1 MAKQQQNGAPPV
13 KVSLTIEEKQALIA
27 KAETEPT
34 WSQSVLAKWAT
45 TTFQLYT
52 PLNRTTVSK
61 ILLRAEEIKSADEF
75 FLKRYNVTRPQFPAL
90 EQELVEWIVTVR
102 KQGAGVT
109 GAMIQAEAAN
119 IAARQAVPK
128 DKFKCSN
135 GWLERFQ
142 NRYRDEIENT
152 LREYAEATGAPI
164 ATLAPTGGRRGGGVG
179 GSSGAAGAK
188 RVGAKKTP
196 GVGKRAGKKVG
207 GGPSP
212 LSQQQQRVGGLTDLK
227 QTADAIM
234 DIVGDIGASPAFERA
249 ALALGSDVRSDLSGS
264 GNHAIVP
271 TDQMLATSMAMAKSE
286 LLKNEMLAYTVGGY
300 ASSQAALVNSQVAF
314 ANSVGLVNAHAA
326 ALAHSVHLDGSSSSS
341 SSDPALLSD
350 VGHATGVSVLES
362 GDAPPNVLVS
372 TATEAAESTE
382 GAELDGA
389 VSSLQTTTTITTHSS
404 SHEGGP
410 FGSGEDEEPAK
421 TLGAVSETALL

>member
-1 MAKQQQNGAPPV
+1 MVKQQQNGAPAP

-27 KAETEPT
+27 KAEQEPT

-164 ATLAPTGGRRGGGVG
+164 ATLAPTGGRRGGGGSVG
-179 GSSGAAGAK
+179 GAAGGK
-188 RVGAKKTP
+188 RVGAKKAP
-196 GVGKRAGKKVG
+196 GVGKRAGKKV
-207 GGPSP
+207 P
-212 LSQQQQRVGGLTDLK
+212 QRAGGGLTDLK

-234 DIVGDIGASPAFERA
+234 DIVGDIGASPGFDRSAM
-249 ALALGSDVRSDLSGS
+249 LGSDPRGDMG
-264 GNHAIVP
+264 GGAGEAANE
-271 TDQMLATSMAMAKSE
+271 MLKS
-286 LLKNEMLAYTVGGY
+286 EMLAYTVGY
-300 ASSQAALVNSQVAF
+300 AGSQAAALANSVALVNSQVAF
-314 ANSVGLVNAHAA
+314 ASSVGLVNAHAA
-326 ALAHSVHLDGSSSSS
+326 LANSVHMDGASHATA
-341 SSDPALLSD
+341 ALSSD
-350 VGHATGVSVLES
+350 VGLV
-362 GDAPPNVLVS
+362 PNVPVPP
-372 TATEAAESTE
+372 APEAVV
-382 GAELDGA
+382 GGGELDAGA
-389 VSSLQTTTTITTHSS
+389 STITHTSDSS
-404 SHEGGP
+404 SEGGR
-410 FGSGEDEEPAK
+410 FGHPQVAEGGEDEAK
-421 TLGAVSETALL
+421 TLESVGESALL

>member
-1 MAKQQQNGAPPV
+1 MTKQPSGAPAP
-13 KVSLTIEEKQALIA
+13 KVSLTVEEKQALIA
-27 KAETEPT
+27 KAEQEPA

-61 ILLRAEEIKSADEF
+61 ILLRADEIKSADEF

-142 NRYRDEIENT
+142 NRYRDEIEAT

-164 ATLAPTGGRRGGGVG
+164 STMVTTAGRRGGGA
-179 GSSGAAGAK
+179 GSAAGGK
-188 RVGAKKTP
+188 RVGSKKAP
-196 GVGKRAGKKVG
+196 GVGKRAGKKV
-207 GGPSP
+207 P
-212 LSQQQQRVGGLTDLK
+212 QRAGSAGEAALK

-234 DIVGDIGASPAFERA
+234 DIVGDIGSTPGFDRNAM
-249 ALALGSDVRSDLSGS
+249 LGSDARNDLASGVASDMI
-264 GNHAIVP
+264 A
-271 TDQMLATSMAMAKSE
+271 SMAMAKNE
-286 LLKNEMLAYTVGGY
+286 MLKSEMLAYSVGL
-300 ASSQAALVNSQVAF
+300 ANSQAAIAHSQAVL
-314 ANSVGLVNAHAA
+314 ANSVGLVHNHMGLVHSQVMLPGIVSNQSAIATGAGLVGNDAA
-326 ALAHSVHLDGSSSSS
+326 AIVSNGAVAMAATEEEEEEGAATSVSVST
-341 SSDPALLSD
+341 SSDPVPTTEA
-350 VGHATGVSVLES
+350 VVS
-362 GDAPPNVLVS
+362 GDAGTSSEEVLS
-372 TATEAAESTE
+372 
-382 GAELDGA
+382 
-389 VSSLQTTTTITTHSS
+389 
-404 SHEGGP
+404 
-410 FGSGEDEEPAK
+410 GSEQAKALEPASES
-421 TLGAVSETALL
+421 AVPLE